1 MCRCAHHLYLLRRG
15 QCQWGLLGLLT
26 CILNTAYN
34 STDHC
39 WKSLSDFSCWAEPAE
54 AQSTHR
60 MLVLSSQDELQVLK
74 EELRCCFPESLKVY
88 GAVLN
93 ICQGNAFH
101 QEVLVDS
108 WPNFQVVIARPQ
120 REVLVEMEST
130 GHLRNDFLSFEQKIP
145 SETNYFTQSCAVF
158 CRLLSAFEE
167 LVKDTDA
174 IDWKQEFL
182 LQVLQVGV
190 YQKSRSLAAAR
201 CSSPK
206 LLTRSQVFI
215 LQNPSHLPAA
225 AARSGSKLKPSSL
238 KITHAALLN
247 ETWSVGGTEQS
258 LQYLSQLIQCFPSS
272 CLLDARGC
280 PISWVLLD
288 QFGSLTHAYTM
299 PEHRGKGYIQMVMA
313 ALTKKLHSIDF
324 PVYGDVL
331 ENNTAMQR
339 AMKNMGA
346 HFTSCFLFYDLYTPQ
361 ASVAFGSPNTQPVTT
376 ESPLT

>member
-1 MCRCAHHLYLLRRG
+1 
-15 QCQWGLLGLLT
+15 
-26 CILNTAYN
+26 
-34 STDHC
+34 
-39 WKSLSDFSCWAEPAE
+39 
-54 AQSTHR
+54 
-60 MLVLSSQDELQVLK
+60 MLVLGSQDELQVLK
-74 EELRCCFPESLKVY
+74 KELRCCFPESLKVY

-120 REVLVEMEST
+120 RE
-130 GHLRNDFLSFEQKIP
+130 KIP
-145 SETNYFTQSCAVF
+145 LETNYFTQSYAVF

-182 LQVLQVGV
+182 LQALQVSV
-190 YQKSRSLAAAR
+190 YQRSRSLAAAR
-201 CSSPK
+201 CSSAK
-206 LLTRSQVFI
+206 LLTQTQVFI

-225 AARSGSKLKPSSL
+225 VARSGSELKLSSL
-238 KITHAALLN
+238 KITDAALLN

-258 LQYLSQLIQCFPSS
+258 LQYLSQLIQCFPSC
-272 CLLDARGC
+272 CLLDAGGC

-299 PEHRGKGYIQMVMA
+299 PEHRGKGYIQMAIA
-313 ALTKKLHSIDF
+313 ALAKKLHSIDF

-346 HFTSCFLFYDLYTPQ
+346 HFTSCSLLYDLYTPQ
-361 ASVAFGSPNTQPVTT
+361 ASVDAGSPNIQRVIS
-376 ESPLT
+376 ESTLT